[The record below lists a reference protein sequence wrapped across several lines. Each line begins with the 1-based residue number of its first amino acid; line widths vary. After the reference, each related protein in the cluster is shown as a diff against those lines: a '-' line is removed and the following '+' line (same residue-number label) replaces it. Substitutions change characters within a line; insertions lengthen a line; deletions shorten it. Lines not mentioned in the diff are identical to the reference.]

1 MLLVEVKFSSVQF
14 SAAKYMISYIAL
26 DHQQHPDGPAG
37 KLGRGGQVT
46 SNMGDA

>member
-46 SNMGDA
+46 YNMGDA